1 MANNKRQIVTL
12 LKSSVVEPEFL
23 GVNDCEVVS
32 GISRWTWR
40 AWAYRGRIASSKVGR
55 RLLIPV
61 SELRRV
67 MADGMR
73 PRTESQQG
81 EEGRCTR

>member
-1 MANNKRQIVTL
+1 MAKGKKQPKVVTV
-12 LKSSVVEPEFL
+12 LKGSTVEPEFL

-40 AWAYRGRIASSKVGR
+40 AWAYQGRIASSKVGR

-61 SELRRV
+61 SEVRQV

-73 PRTESQQG
+73 PRIESQ
-81 EEGRCTR
+81 RSA